1 MSPSPH
7 EDQSQEPREQSDE
20 VDVPVLTSHTLHHCH
35 RLHHCRRGR
44 HLHAAAGCTEKTHTH
59 QLRLIITVTVRLGP
73 NMLQNLPIIL
83 FHTAYF
89 SHLLF
94 SCFLPLFS
102 YKIVFKVFLC
112 TFAFRGEADCSRL
125 GPNMLQNLPIILF
138 HTAYFSHLLFSCFL
152 PLVSCFL
159 PLFSYK
165 IVFKVFLCTFVFRG
179 EADCS
184 VSSLIV
190 RWLPEQVSLAG
201 RGVTRLLF
209 ARYLDLRLTLNCCCI
224 GHPCPY
230 CTC

>member
-1 MSPSPH
+1 MRDEKEERKKQARSNKQTRQSNTAHPRQSLFLEKMSCLGWDSN
-7 EDQSQEPREQSDE
+7 
-20 VDVPVLTSHTLHHCH
+20 
-35 RLHHCRRGR
+35 
-44 HLHAAAGCTEKTHTH
+44 
-59 QLRLIITVTVRLGP
+59 RLGP

-112 TFAFRGEADCSRL
+112 TF
-125 GPNMLQNLPIILF
+125 
-138 HTAYFSHLLFSCFL
+138 
-152 PLVSCFL
+152 
-159 PLFSYK
+159 
-165 IVFKVFLCTFVFRG
+165 VFRG

-184 VSSLIV
+184 VSSLIA